1 MRTSDTFHYNIRF
14 NSIETIQIDS
24 MPKLILVHFYSKAN
38 ESALKWTVIS
48 TKADRKAFYSKD
60 PPLFV
65 IICFKPH
72 GSANFTQLMLMKEI
86 FSSIEF

>member
-38 ESALKWTVIS
+38 ESVLKWTVIS
-48 TKADRKAFYSKD
+48 TKADPQAFYLKD

-65 IICFKPH
+65 IIC
-72 GSANFTQLMLMKEI
+72 SADFAQLMLMKEI